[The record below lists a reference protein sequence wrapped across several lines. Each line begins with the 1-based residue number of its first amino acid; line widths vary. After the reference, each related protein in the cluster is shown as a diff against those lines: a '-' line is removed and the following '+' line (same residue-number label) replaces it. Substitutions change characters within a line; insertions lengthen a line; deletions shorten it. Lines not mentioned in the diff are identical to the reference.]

1 MGVYKFRYRA
11 ERPKIQDQFA
21 DLKRELA
28 GVPESAWDAIPDVG
42 DHTLKLKQKK
52 KAEQYTPM
60 TDALL
65 QVDPQIRYMCP
76 KETECNN
83 SKKEQLSH
91 RPSLFST

>member
-1 MGVYKFRYRA
+1 MVFAIRYRA

-28 GVPESAWDAIPDVG
+28 SVPESAWDAIPDVG
-42 DHTLKLKQKK
+42 DYTLKLKQKK

-65 QVDPQIRYMCP
+65 QVH
-76 KETECNN
+76 KERHALST
-83 SKKEQLSH
+83 SKGVLKVEMKH
-91 RPSLFST
+91 

>member
-1 MGVYKFRYRA
+1 MLLTFSSNLPHYIRYRA

-28 GVPESAWDAIPDVG
+28 SVPESAWDAIPDVG
-42 DHTLKLKQKK
+42 DHTLKLKQKR

-65 QVDPQIRYMCP
+65 QVHI
-76 KETECNN
+76 ETHALST
-83 SKKEQLSH
+83 SKGVLNIEMKH
-91 RPSLFST
+91 